1 MAISKQLD
9 LYLRLE
15 RIMIELDDGND
26 LLADRMRDLMDPI
39 WYSLSD
45 EDHQFLDNRGEID
58 IRVLYPIT
66 LAVPDLFRNPVERPC
81 DLIEIIPED
90 GVGKRFAFKET
101 ISWAA

>member
-1 MAISKQLD
+1 MNKQLD

-15 RIMIELDDGND
+15 RIMIELDDRGD
-26 LLADRMRDLMDPI
+26 PFADRMRDLMDPL
-39 WYSLSD
+39 WYALSD
-45 EDHQFLDNRGEID
+45 EDHHFLDGREEID

-66 LAVPDLFRNPVERPC
+66 LNVPDLFLKPVEEQSAAV
-81 DLIEIIPED
+81 DIMPEN